1 MSGKGRVV
9 EVTCGRYMNLEHLS
23 IDKDGFGSC
32 NQEKIF
38 NDHEVKCHARM
49 KIHNQCLAT

>member
-38 NDHEVKCHARM
+38 NDHEVKCHTRM